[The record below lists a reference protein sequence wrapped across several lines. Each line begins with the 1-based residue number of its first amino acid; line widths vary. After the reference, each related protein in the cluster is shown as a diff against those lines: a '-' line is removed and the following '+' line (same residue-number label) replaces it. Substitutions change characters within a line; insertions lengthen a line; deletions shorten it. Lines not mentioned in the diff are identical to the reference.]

1 MSTSISNNQFL
12 FVLPRLS
19 YIDTS
24 LEEQNTRV
32 DVPPVRPHGITD
44 WLARRIVT
52 FRAWN
57 AERTALS
64 ELSLMSDLELIDVGL
79 TRGDFVRMFD
89 DSANQDLKARG
100 LNA

>member
-1 MSTSISNNQFL
+1 MSTSISDNQFS
-12 FVLPRLS
+12 FVLPRQS

-24 LEEQNTRV
+24 LEEQTTRV
-32 DVPPVRPHGITD
+32 VARPARPRGFTE
-44 WLARRIVT
+44 WLAMRIAA

-64 ELSLMSDLELIDVGL
+64 ELSLMSDRELMDVGL
-79 TRGDFVRMFD
+79 TRSDFVRMFD
-89 DSANQDLKARG
+89 DTANQDLKVRG